1 MGLEQTNDNVLKWN
15 FLTGNIISVLKVD
28 HKATFLDKLIVFL
41 DQLTKNPIF
50 EDEVDEN
57 DIQKMVKDILRKTF
71 MFYCTNYT

>member
-28 HKATFLDKLIVFL
+28 HKATFLDKLIAFL